1 MKPVRRAMWIGADT
15 IRARARRQF
24 DCADNPNPQAPAVAM
39 SPTGRAARALLIPP
53 RRSPR
58 PAQLSRTGTVGR
70 LTPGRG
76 GVESDNETG
85 FEPRTL
91 RVLAGA
97 ARQPGGARARRD
109 RAKRDPAI
117 AGRCVRLGIRPPN
130 GPPLPPRGHPRLRAV
145 RTRTEERT
153 VSR

>member
-1 MKPVRRAMWIGADT
+1 MKLVRRAMWIGADT

-39 SPTGRAARALLIPP
+39 SPTGRTARALLIPP
-53 RRSPR
+53 RRSPQ
-58 PAQLSRTGTVGR
+58 PALMSRTGTFWR

-91 RVLAGA
+91 RLLAGA
-97 ARQPGGARARRD
+97 ARAPGGARGARGRSA
-109 RAKRDPAI
+109 RG
-117 AGRCVRLGIRPPN
+117 AG
-130 GPPLPPRGHPRLRAV
+130 AA
-145 RTRTEERT
+145 
-153 VSR
+153 

>member
-1 MKPVRRAMWIGADT
+1 MKLVRRAMWIGADT
-15 IRARARRQF
+15 IRARARRQYH
-24 DCADNPNPQAPAVAM
+24 CANNPNPGAWPVAM

-53 RRSPR
+53 RRSPQ
-58 PAQLSRTGTVGR
+58 PALLSRTGTVWR

-91 RVLAGA
+91 RLLAGA
-97 ARQPGGARARRD
+97 ARHPCGARARRD

-117 AGRCVRLGIRPPN
+117 AGRRVRLGI
-130 GPPLPPRGHPRLRAV
+130 
-145 RTRTEERT
+145 
-153 VSR
+153 